1 MTYIYLNLDRNRFSK
16 VTRKRKENIDKMIE
30 WRSAVRTCR
39 LYRYLYSTEGR
50 CLTVSI
56 VGEKV
61 LKVCK

>member
-1 MTYIYLNLDRNRFSK
+1 
-16 VTRKRKENIDKMIE
+16 MIE